1 MKTCPICHAV
11 AFDDAAVCFGCL
23 YRFEEESEGGERA
36 SQNLVQENI
45 DEPEERDD
53 GRMASDAGKCDFV
66 GDALQP
72 RDAQQIETQAS
83 PPAFFIKMVP
93 VMQDSG
99 AVSWTC
105 SVGVE
110 EV

>member
-1 MKTCPICHAV
+1 MKSCPICHAV

-23 YRFEEESEGGERA
+23 YRFEEESESEERTGQDSVERDADELEEGIGLDEASDSGERD
-36 SQNLVQENI
+36 LV
-45 DEPEERDD
+45 DDAPLPE
-53 GRMASDAGKCDFV
+53 S
-66 GDALQP
+66 
-72 RDAQQIETQAS
+72 AQSIRTQAS

-110 EV
+110 EA

>member
-1 MKTCPICHAV
+1 MKSCPICHAV
-11 AFDDAAVCFGCL
+11 AFDDATVCFGCL
-23 YRFEEESEGGERA
+23 YRFEEESDSEERTGQDSAERGADELGEGIGLDVASDSGERD
-36 SQNLVQENI
+36 L
-45 DEPEERDD
+45 
-53 GRMASDAGKCDFV
+53 V
-66 GDALQP
+66 GDAPLP
-72 RDAQQIETQAS
+72 ESAQSIRTQAS

-110 EV
+110 EA